1 MRRRRPLLH
10 AAKAS
15 NIYMTDRIQKSLIH
29 LNPVKSLVQ
38 HHQTRMALSF
48 PTALSRLHPSPRSAH
63 STMSTAHISQHT
75 ALELRARR
83 GRVHG
88 SCSCSCSWDIYGR
101 IRICRR
107 TDKTLKL
114 NMVLS
119 VWVSL
124 LRVRQWRAVT
134 RQVLYYLRVCIRLN
148 DSAAR
153 PQGDLPWS
161 SIDFSAFAQRKSLTT
176 LKVTHSH
183 VCNLTCT
190 LTHS

>member
-1 MRRRRPLLH
+1 
-10 AAKAS
+10 
-15 NIYMTDRIQKSLIH
+15 
-29 LNPVKSLVQ
+29 
-38 HHQTRMALSF
+38 
-48 PTALSRLHPSPRSAH
+48 
-63 STMSTAHISQHT
+63 MSTAHISQHT

-88 SCSCSCSWDIYGR
+88 SCSCSCSWDISGR

-134 RQVLYYLRVCIRLN
+134 GQVLYYLN

-161 SIDFSAFAQRKSLTT
+161 SIDFSAFAQRTILTT
-176 LKVTHSH
+176 LKMTHSH
-183 VCNLTCT
+183 ICLGYQNIPVNLSYHLLPSGGVISLH
-190 LTHS
+190 LTNKEKSFHSR

>member
-1 MRRRRPLLH
+1 
-10 AAKAS
+10 
-15 NIYMTDRIQKSLIH
+15 
-29 LNPVKSLVQ
+29 
-38 HHQTRMALSF
+38 
-48 PTALSRLHPSPRSAH
+48 
-63 STMSTAHISQHT
+63 MSTAHISQHT

-88 SCSCSCSWDIYGR
+88 SCSCSCSWDISGR

-134 RQVLYYLRVCIRLN
+134 GQVLYYLN

-161 SIDFSAFAQRKSLTT
+161 SRHFSASPEYVDASFWMSI
-176 LKVTHSH
+176 SH
-183 VCNLTCT
+183 VCMYSRIGIHHCAPRDVGLKAPEFIEFYQLRIRTFK
-190 LTHS
+190 L